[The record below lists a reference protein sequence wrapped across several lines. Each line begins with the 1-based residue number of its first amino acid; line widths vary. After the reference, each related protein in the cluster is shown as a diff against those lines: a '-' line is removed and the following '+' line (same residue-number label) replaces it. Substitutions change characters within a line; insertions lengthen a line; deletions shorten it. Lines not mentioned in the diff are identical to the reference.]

1 MARRRGLGGVA
12 YTKQDLKSQAKACG
26 SHYFDPGSMRFFNA
40 RLVAVYPAGHGKGGK
55 TYFVESKGGERRG
68 AFQSIPRHY
77 QIGVF
82 KNCQVQTIGK
92 GIGRGKQT
100 GVYNSSAKAKRV
112 ASAIASKAGGY
123 FVKPLRKR
131 RRR

>member
-1 MARRRGLGGVA
+1 MKRRGLGGIA

-26 SHYFDPGSMRFFNA
+26 SHYFDRDTMRFFGA
-40 RLVAVYPAGHGKGGK
+40 RLVSVHPAGHGKGGK
-55 TYFVESKGGERRG
+55 TYFVESKGGDRAFGRG
-68 AFQSIPRHY
+68 AIPRHY

-123 FVKPLRKR
+123 YVKPLRKR
-131 RRR
+131 KRRR